1 MEKIGTWSDSVN
13 PFNRNVIFVLCL
25 DKVTTLR
32 LSSNIGSSQKQRS
45 WSSPETQR
53 VVKPSTLLQPAS
65 TLFPPCFHPA
75 STLLQTSNLDRSLLS
90 LILLVSVQPSKLDT
104 RFHTVFFDH
113 MLASQKWSDETIC
126 HFMCFP
132 FWMGGR
138 RVAWQRAVCRWR
150 PAGLKSFLPEELL
163 LTGTFPDFDF
173 WILYWKTFSEASFQ
187 LELLPTRCSWHAPG
201 VSNRKV
207 SQILNSP
214 ILNLQSSNEQLG
226 PRYWGSSQAQLTNP
240 SVQRYRFHF
249 TQSMCEKENWM
260 HKNLYI

>member
-1 MEKIGTWSDSVN
+1 MEKIGTWLDSVN
-13 PFNRNVIFVLCL
+13 PFNYSEIIFPIL
-25 DKVTTLR
+25 DQVKSR
-32 LSSNIGSSQKQRS
+32 GADRRQKHKGLSN
-45 WSSPETQR
+45 
-53 VVKPSTLLQPAS
+53 LQPCFN
-65 TLFPPCFHPA
+65 LLPPYFHPA

-113 MLASQKWSDETIC
+113 MPAPQKWSDETIC

-260 HKNLYI
+260 HKTLYM